1 MESQRERLDFFL
13 DSDCVVALA
22 LAPMR
27 RDALLMLEGAQIF
40 RIRLDRELPRQQVV
54 ARVAGANFNHVA
66 GPAEIGQVLIKY
78 DLNVQSMSP
87 KYRLTLA
94 RRRERE
100 RPPR

>member
-1 MESQRERLDFFL
+1 MEGKRKRLDFFF
-13 DSDCVVALA
+13 DRDRVVALA

-27 RDALLMLEGAQIF
+27 RDTLLMLKRAQIF
-40 RIRLDRELPRQQVV
+40 RIRFNRKFPRQQVI
-54 ARVAGANFNHVA
+54 ARVAGADLNHVA

-94 RRRERE
+94 RSAGA
-100 RPPR
+100 